1 MKQIYTLLTFLIY
14 SLTYGQVINPTS
26 TTTTFTAA
34 FGTDIVTCFNGSGL
48 DTFPSV
54 TSNHAGTDPGN
65 SFVANETTGDI
76 DFNLGGTFNI
86 NGIAFWNQNAGGPDS
101 NVGINS
107 VTFFSST
114 DGVNY
119 TLIPGAPTSFREVI
133 VQPAAPETFSF
144 TAVNASHIRM
154 TVTSNHGGTNTGF
167 AEIAFASGTILSSEE
182 FSFKNSIKLFPNPS
196 SNFIQVAGLSKTEKY
211 VIFDAVGKKIKK
223 GLVSENISINIEEFS
238 KGIYFLKLGE
248 VNTIRFIKE

>member
-1 MKQIYTLLTFLIY
+1 MKKIYTLLTFLIY

-26 TTTTFTAA
+26 ATTTFTAE
-34 FGTDIVTCFNGSGL
+34 FGTDINTSFNGTGL
-48 DTFPSV
+48 NTFPSV
-54 TSNHAGTDPGN
+54 TSDHAGTLPDN
-65 SFVANETTGDI
+65 SFVAVEITGDI
-76 DFNLGGTFNI
+76 DFNLGGTFDI

-101 NVGINS
+101 NVGINGVS
-107 VTFFSST
+107 FFSST

-119 TLIPGAPTSFREVI
+119 TLIPGAPTSFSQVTVE
-133 VQPAAPETFSF
+133 PAPPETFSF

-167 AEIAFASGTILSSEE
+167 AEIAFASGTILSNEE

-196 SNFIQVAGLSKTEKY
+196 SNYIQVTGLRETKKY

-223 GLVSENISINIEEFS
+223 GLVTENISINIEEFS